1 MLSSTPTIHES
12 ALTIIPSVVKATT
25 IEDTSSIISY
35 LLQSLTVGKR
45 SEKECHIMGRKKSD
59 GWLWVVSG
67 ASCEPN
73 DLSRVGGGW
82 SF

>member
-1 MLSSTPTIHES
+1 
-12 ALTIIPSVVKATT
+12 
-25 IEDTSSIISY
+25 